1 MSSEAVNRLRAVWGT
16 SASDAFA
23 VGDTGTIFHY
33 NGSVWSKM
41 TSPSSSDLYGLWGS
55 GISRVYAVGWHGV
68 IVLYNGSAW
77 SEMTSGSTRDLW
89 GVWGSSETDLFAVG
103 ESGTILRFISS
114 PTVSTGS
121 ATSERTDSA
130 TLNGTVNP
138 NGYTT
143 TYYFEYGTTTSYG
156 STTAQKDAGSGTD
169 DISISTDIT
178 GLTKD
183 TTYQFRLVA
192 TNEKGTT
199 NGANASFTTAEE
211 DDKSWCF
218 IGTAAFGF

>member
-1 MSSEAVNRLRAVWGT
+1 V
-16 SASDAFA
+16 FA
-23 VGDTGTIFHY
+23 VGWHGTILRY
-33 NGSVWSKM
+33 NGSTWSKM
-41 TSPSSSDLYGLWGS
+41 TS
-55 GISRVYAVGWHGV
+55 
-68 IVLYNGSAW
+68 
-77 SEMTSGSTRDLW
+77 GSTKDLW

-103 ESGTILRFISS
+103 ESGTILHYIPS

-121 ATSERTDSA
+121 VTSEKTDSA

-169 DISISTDIT
+169 DISVSADIT
-178 GLTKD
+178 GLTKE

-192 TNEKGTT
+192 INEKGTT
-199 NGANASFTTAEE
+199 NGANASFTTPKE

>member
-1 MSSEAVNRLRAVWGT
+1 
-16 SASDAFA
+16 
-23 VGDTGTIFHY
+23 
-33 NGSVWSKM
+33 M